1 MHAQKTLSRSE
12 IDAMGERI
20 AALCAEVDV
29 TMHRLLCELRAFDEA
44 GGWYAQGFTS
54 CAHWLNWRSGVSLG
68 TAREHLRVAHALAQL
83 PRIDEALAAGRLSYS
98 KARAIT
104 RVATPATEEK
114 LLETARCSTAA
125 QLEKICR
132 LFGQAQC
139 SSAKPGPDGTGQTPG
154 EAIAQEDDRRWVRHR
169 VTDDGMVRIEL
180 QLLPEEAA
188 RVLKAIESHAD
199 RPDRLADGAC
209 ELAEATLRGAATER
223 QPVEVRV
230 HIEASTLT
238 GATETGDGISAET
251 SRRLCCDAG
260 IVPVLEDDAGKV
272 LDVGRRTRA
281 VPAPI
286 RRALERRHGRV
297 CSFPGCTHRR
307 FVDTHHLHHWLDGGE
322 TKVENL
328 TFVCRRHHRFLHE
341 HGFSVFRGDAGELVF
356 QDPAGRVVPP
366 TGEEG
371 LRQEEACERVR
382 QRLAREGR
390 EAAFVPAVPRWD
402 GAPPDYGRAVDSLCL
417 TARRAGEL
425 AH

>member
-1 MHAQKTLSRSE
+1 MHAQKSLSRRE
-12 IDAMGERI
+12 IEEMGERI
-20 AALCAEVDV
+20 AALCTEVDV
-29 TMHRLLCELRAFDEA
+29 TMHRLLCELRAFDDA
-44 GGWYAQGFTS
+44 GGWHTQGFTS

-68 TAREHLRVAHALAQL
+68 TAREHLRVAHALARL
-83 PRIDEALAAGRLSYS
+83 PKIDEALAAGHLSYS

-104 RVATPATEEK
+104 RVATPATEDK

-125 QLEKICR
+125 QLERICR
-132 LFGQAQC
+132 LFNQVQRD
-139 SSAKPGPDGTGQTPG
+139 STGKSPVEQIG
-154 EAIAQEDDRRWVRHR
+154 DEDDRRWLRHR

-180 QLLPEEAA
+180 QLLPEEAS
-188 RVLKAIESHAD
+188 RLLKAIEVHAE

-209 ELAEATLRGAATER
+209 ELAEAALRGAATER

-230 HIEASTLT
+230 HIEASSLV
-238 GATETGDGISAET
+238 GSTESGDGISPET

-260 IVPVLEDDAGKV
+260 IVPVLEDGAGKV

-286 RRALERRHGRV
+286 RRALERRHGRM

-307 FVDTHHLHHWLDGGE
+307 FVDAHHLVHWLDGGE
-322 TKVENL
+322 TSVDNL

-356 QDPAGRVVPP
+356 RHPSGRVVPP
-366 TGEEG
+366 TGEMG
-371 LRQEEACERVR
+371 LRQQDAVERVR
-382 QRLAREGR
+382 QRLAQQEQVAGC
-390 EAAFVPAVPRWD
+390 VPPVPHWD
-402 GAPPDYGRAVDSLCL
+402 GSRPDYGRAVDSLCL